1 MDNIID
7 REVAWR
13 IFAYEFN
20 RSDLCL
26 SEGDERATNYIITL
40 TGVKCNRLFIVG
52 VVTEVE
58 NIGAGNSLWK
68 ARIADPTGVT
78 TVYAG
83 QYQPEAAIFL
93 SELKVPAYVAVVG
106 KARTYE
112 PEGGNV
118 YTSIRPEEINN
129 ADEKLRDR
137 WVLDTAERTL
147 ERIRIIE
154 DALRSG
160 LSGNDLMEYLL
171 GNGANAVL
179 ADGVARAVEHY
190 KNLDIII
197 TELKDAL
204 IHAVEMVSS
213 DDVHRT
219 EDVQHAPEEQRT
231 EEIKKADVA
240 DEEKEST
247 QEPLTEEPEAE
258 IEKEPKEVLADII
271 DKLDTGRGTSFS
283 GIVEAATAAGI
294 DAESIEAG
302 IKELMAEGRCYE
314 PKIGVLRKV

>member
-1 MDNIID
+1 
-7 REVAWR
+7 
-13 IFAYEFN
+13 
-20 RSDLCL
+20 
-26 SEGDERATNYIITL
+26 
-40 TGVKCNRLFIVG
+40 
-52 VVTEVE
+52 
-58 NIGAGNSLWK
+58 
-68 ARIADPTGVT
+68 
-78 TVYAG
+78 
-83 QYQPEAAIFL
+83 
-93 SELKVPAYVAVVG
+93 
-106 KARTYE
+106 
-112 PEGGNV
+112 
-118 YTSIRPEEINN
+118 
-129 ADEKLRDR
+129 
-137 WVLDTAERTL
+137 
-147 ERIRIIE
+147 
-154 DALRSG
+154 
-160 LSGNDLMEYLL
+160 MEYLL